1 MSREWSQYESFYN
14 FHYMIMATLCQKISL
29 TKFQKSKIWD
39 DCYKGISAGF
49 ILVYSISSV
58 DTVFME
64 NLGKLLWKILKQPLF
79 CNQFTPPPLPPREPS
94 RFFSLSP
101 SSSLIQEDR
110 FEPTNFNRGPR
121 ISFISILTFHEKVN
135 HLKQLVIRFVQK
147 LTV

>member
-1 MSREWSQYESFYN
+1 MKEWSQYGQRVFIFWKFLQFSSYN
-14 FHYMIMATLCQKISL
+14 YDNFLSKISV

-49 ILVYSISSV
+49 IPVDFIFSV

-64 NLGKLLWKILKQPLF
+64 NFAKLLWKIQKQGLF
-79 CNQFTPPPLPPREPS
+79 GSEFEFTPPPS
-94 RFFSLSP
+94 QGASP
-101 SSSLIQEDR
+101 IQEDR
-110 FEPTNFNRGPR
+110 FEPTNFNWGPR
-121 ISFISILTFHEKVN
+121 ISFISILTCHEKVN